1 MWCYVTEDRAVADEV
16 LSSVVAPMLGRDA
29 DELRGQL
36 LMGPVD
42 ECLEKL
48 EAYRQA
54 GVQRVFIWPVK
65 DPLKQLGVFM
75 RRVVN

>member
-29 DELRGQL
+29 DELRRQL
-36 LMGPVD
+36 FIGPVD
-42 ECLEKL
+42 ECREKMD
-48 EAYRQA
+48 AYRQE

-65 DPLKQLGVFM
+65 DPLKELDVFM
-75 RRVVN
+75 RRVAK